1 MFTGFTAETREFL
14 MAISFNNNREFF
26 HENHDWYKR
35 AVRGPLLELASELSE
50 TIEEIDPELER
61 RPERTVSRINRDLR
75 FSRDKSPY
83 RDYMWIGFHRLDNKG
98 GFPGFYVDLSAE
110 RMGYGMG
117 FWEDN
122 KPLMEAFRQR
132 LLNRPGEFSGIVR
145 KAVSGRQLGLR
156 AYRRMAVPEGVSAE
170 ERPWYPARSFVISG
184 EIEEDALI
192 QSPRL
197 VEFLKREYMGMA
209 PLYRYFSGLNPAKE

>member
-26 HENHDWYKR
+26 HENHDWYLR
-35 AVRGPLLELASELSE
+35 ALRGPLLELAGELSS

-83 RDYMWIGFHRLDNKG
+83 RDYMWIGFHRPDNKG

-110 RMGYGMG
+110 HMGYGMG

-122 KPLMEAFRQR
+122 KPLMEALRQR
-132 LLNRPGEFSGIVR
+132 LLNRPGELSDIVR
-145 KAVSGRQLGLR
+145 KAAAGRQLGLR
-156 AYRRMAVPEGVSAE
+156 TYRRMAVPEGVLPE
-170 ERPWYPARSFVISG
+170 EKPWYMMRSFVISG
-184 EIEEDALI
+184 DVNDDSLI

-197 VEFLKREYMGMA
+197 AEFLKREYLGMA